1 MTERPW
7 HERTPHVVGASI
19 AALIAIAVLY
29 FAATWLTRHYNQPAP
44 PPVPVIVDSDTPHT
58 TAGTTTSSSTTS
70 SSTTPPST
78 TDIDLPLTTD
88 TTSGTTATTPTSITQ
103 SRHANTP
110 SDPRWPYPLPPSQHT
125 TVLPQPP
132 HG

>member
-19 AALIAIAVLY
+19 AALIAIGLLY
-29 FAATWLTRHYNQPAP
+29 FAGAWLTRHYNQPQPA
-44 PPVPVIVDSDTPHT
+44 PVPVIVETP
-58 TAGTTTSSSTTS
+58 GTSASAASTTSSTTTS

-88 TTSGTTATTPTSITQ
+88 TTTPTTETSITQ
-103 SRHANTP
+103 SRQSHPT
-110 SDPRWPYPLPPSQHT
+110 SDPRWPYPFTSRPHT
-125 TVLPQPP
+125 TVLPQPRR
-132 HG
+132 